1 MQVLRSEESHR
12 HLHHAAD
19 YSVRPQQDALRYRV
33 HFVIHSVVLNKG
45 DVSSNSLFMRFTT
58 AKKTFTEKELDY
70 FSRMDYKQHN
80 GVGIILD
87 KPGYPGVGTARYFV
101 DPNDPTTAEWSV
113 IVVDKFHGQGIGV
126 LLFYTICVVQG
137 QCKGF
142 TTSLLR

>member
-1 MQVLRSEESHR
+1 
-12 HLHHAAD
+12 
-19 YSVRPQQDALRYRV
+19 
-33 HFVIHSVVLNKG
+33 
-45 DVSSNSLFMRFTT
+45 MRFTT

-113 IVVDKFHGQGIGV
+113 IVVDKVHGQGIGV

-137 QCKGF
+137 GYKGF